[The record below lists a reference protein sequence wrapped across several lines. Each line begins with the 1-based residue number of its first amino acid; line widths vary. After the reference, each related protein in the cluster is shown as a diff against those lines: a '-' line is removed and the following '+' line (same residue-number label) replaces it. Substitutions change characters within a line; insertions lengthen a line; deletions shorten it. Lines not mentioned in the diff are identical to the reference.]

1 LREYIRQLNE
11 HGYNDAPLE
20 VEASMKS
27 VDIFGRSK
35 FLRETTS
42 MLKVQVIFHDGS
54 VGFEFVTDDASEAA
68 TAL

>member
-1 LREYIRQLNE
+1 
-11 HGYNDAPLE
+11 
-20 VEASMKS
+20 MKS